1 MKYLVRF
8 NESES
13 PKFDVDF
20 AMSKIKEH
28 FSEDEV
34 ISSFDDEVL
43 NWVDDDWNNDGEYDG
58 EYDWYV
64 DHNNGEAQ
72 DVIITNIIN
81 WFKKEFNMSLS
92 IEEYSELHDA
102 IKQEYDCLRY

>member
-34 ISSFDDEVL
+34 ISSFDDEVS
-43 NWVDDDWNNDGEYDG
+43 N
-58 EYDWYV
+58 
-64 DHNNGEAQ
+64 
-72 DVIITNIIN
+72 
-81 WFKKEFNMSLS
+81 
-92 IEEYSELHDA
+92 
-102 IKQEYDCLRY
+102 R

>member
-81 WFKKEFNMSLS
+81 WFKKEFNMSLN